1 MAELVNSGHEGL
13 LKIQDNVEAAVEFE
27 VAGFEEVA
35 EAKKTQARGW
45 KVKAAVVAAPIGAVL
60 GVPFGPAGMA
70 AGAALGGFAA
80 GAGAKVVEGQA
91 VRTIDTAVQKV
102 QSREDDLLS
111 NCQRTVVTERIY
123 ENQRWSSMSRRW
135 GHEFLTSMDV
145 GAWSNANGVALKAE
159 DFMPGA
165 GWRWCSEQWEI
176 DNERTTVDND
186 GWEYAYDW
194 PGGTLAGSSQWGIE
208 RWNSHVRR
216 RRWHRKKEYEVAEN
230 AEMQFIGEE
239 ELLAEHSPKDQDELP
254 SDSEVIKELQQELL
268 RQLNI
273 ALEGSSTILSRFGQ
287 DWELIKATA
296 GHLNFGKFLQ
306 SEMSRI
312 LAVRVWAP
320 MGGIRSGLHTQDVV
334 DISKLRGQSS
344 LDNKELVQ
352 RVEMSSGI
360 FSQIEAVI
368 ADIQSQQQQ
377 IVQEAD
383 AQTECLEEIM
393 KSVQSSQAR
402 IQQLE
407 KMVAA
412 FQ

>member
-1 MAELVNSGHEGL
+1 
-13 LKIQDNVEAAVEFE
+13 
-27 VAGFEEVA
+27 
-35 EAKKTQARGW
+35 
-45 KVKAAVVAAPIGAVL
+45 
-60 GVPFGPAGMA
+60 
-70 AGAALGGFAA
+70 
-80 GAGAKVVEGQA
+80 
-91 VRTIDTAVQKV
+91 
-102 QSREDDLLS
+102 
-111 NCQRTVVTERIY
+111 
-123 ENQRWSSMSRRW
+123 
-135 GHEFLTSMDV
+135 
-145 GAWSNANGVALKAE
+145 
-159 DFMPGA
+159 
-165 GWRWCSEQWEI
+165 
-176 DNERTTVDND
+176 
-186 GWEYAYDW
+186 
-194 PGGTLAGSSQWGIE
+194 
-208 RWNSHVRR
+208 
-216 RRWHRKKEYEVAEN
+216 
-230 AEMQFIGEE
+230 
-239 ELLAEHSPKDQDELP
+239 
-254 SDSEVIKELQQELL
+254 
-268 RQLNI
+268 
-273 ALEGSSTILSRFGQ
+273 
-287 DWELIKATA
+287 
-296 GHLNFGKFLQ
+296 
-306 SEMSRI
+306 MSRI